1 MKLVRIVTTAL
12 VVAAGWLFTTT
23 EAGATP
29 EMSKKEK
36 TGCASCHVS
45 AKDKTLNKT
54 GECYKESKDLKACK
68 K

>member
-45 AKDKTLNKT
+45 KGQDSEQDRRMLQ
-54 GECYKESKDLKACK
+54 GVERSKGM
-68 K
+68 